1 MLRSIVAEIVHAPL
15 AQHKAVVAEKA
26 CLPDIAIFRPARR
39 AKCGDPLD
47 CLARQSE
54 PRTAARKP
62 KAPVAPASMPAFEK
76 TCGA

>member
-26 CLPDIAIFRPARR
+26 CLPDIAICRPARR
-39 AKCGDPLD
+39 AVVTRLD

-62 KAPVAPASMPAFEK
+62 SARGPASMPAFEK

>member
-26 CLPDIAIFRPARR
+26 CLPDIAILPSAQSQS
-39 AKCGDPLD
+39 GDPLD

-54 PRTAARKP
+54 PKTAARKP
-62 KAPVAPASMPAFEK
+62 RKPLVPASMPALAK